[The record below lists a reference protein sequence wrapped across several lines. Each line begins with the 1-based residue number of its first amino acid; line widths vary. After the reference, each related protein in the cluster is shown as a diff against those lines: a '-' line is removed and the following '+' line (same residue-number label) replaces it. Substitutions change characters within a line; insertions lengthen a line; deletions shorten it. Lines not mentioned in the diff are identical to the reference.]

1 MHIGQ
6 MLTRTDMRELV
17 RMPGIDPDKVSRYG
31 SQILKLVR
39 DTERRLAELKN
50 EGEDANGVVP
60 DPNHTNVINLDDD
73 DDDKSGN
80 VRGDRDIESD
90 DEFGGDD
97 IFAGQTSPLFD
108 MDSNKTVS
116 SRYFTK
122 KPALSDEYHDTVSEQ
137 GGRKSRKP
145 TTNKRPRRNPSGSGP
160 KAKGPRVRAKK
171 ASSKTSNGTSR
182 SSSSRKT
189 PKAKS
194 SAASI
199 PMMPV

>member
-1 MHIGQ
+1 
-6 MLTRTDMRELV
+6 MRELV

-31 SQILKLVR
+31 SQILKLVK
-39 DTERRLAELKN
+39 DTELRLAELKH

-80 VRGDRDIESD
+80 IRGDRYVDSD

-97 IFAGQTSPLFD
+97 IFTGQTSPLFD
-108 MDSNKTVS
+108 MDNSKTVS
-116 SRYFTK
+116 SRYFSKQTA
-122 KPALSDEYHDTVSEQ
+122 PSGEYHDAGSEQ

-145 TTNKRPRRNPSGSGP
+145 ATSKRPRRNPSGSGP
-160 KAKGPRVRAKK
+160 KAKGSRVRAKK
-171 ASSKTSNGTSR
+171 SSNNTGNGISR
-182 SSSSRKT
+182 SSVSRKP
-189 PKAKS
+189 PKAKPS
-194 SAASI
+194 SASI